1 MKLTHTRDN
10 RLAALLVRADGER
23 RILLGQLGKTVVELG
38 DVCLALRLHGDRK
51 HRVREAHRLQ
61 HDRMLLRA
69 EGITRA
75 DILEAHTSADVTSV
89 DRLHGDLLVGVHLE
103 EAADTLLFAR
113 ARVIDIRTSLDLTGI
128 NAEEHQTTHER
139 IGSDLEGQSCS
150 RLILARLA
158 ILFLLS
164 IGVRAHDSLRV
175 ERRGKEGANIVEQRL
190 DALVL
195 VRRTEQH
202 RRALH
207 RDTTLADS
215 SDDHLLGNILTI
227 KVELHQLIVK
237 A

>member
-1 MKLTHTRDN
+1 
-10 RLAALLVRADGER
+10 
-23 RILLGQLGKTVVELG
+23 
-38 DVCLALRLHGDRK
+38 
-51 HRVREAHRLQ
+51 
-61 HDRMLLRA
+61 MLLRA

-150 RLILARLA
+150 RLALARLA

-190 DALVL
+190 DTLVL

-207 RDTTLADS
+207 RDTTLTDS